1 VIPLKDQE
9 LIRQKFAQE
18 LLGPV
23 KIDLFTQRELS
34 IIVPGR
40 AVCAYCKP
48 TQDMLQEL
56 AALSDLITLRVHI
69 WEEAKEEAQRFAVER
84 IPGIVLRGRDS
95 VALKFY
101 GLPGGTEFPSFL
113 ETIVD
118 VSRGETLFSPESKRS
133 LKKLKGDVAVRVF
146 VTPTCPYCPA
156 MARAACQ
163 LALATPHVKAE
174 VIEVNEFPDL
184 AQRYGVR
191 AVPLTVIDDKVMIR
205 GAVPEKVLVE
215 QVLKA
220 AQSTAVS
227 EPSAPAGP
235 TSAAAAPE
243 GEPRRG
249 EQRGSGLIVP

>member
-1 VIPLKDQE
+1 MIPLKEQE
-9 LIRQKFAQE
+9 FIRQKFAQE
-18 LLGPV
+18 LVGPV
-23 KIDLFTQRELS
+23 KIDLFTQRELG
-34 IIVPGR
+34 IFVPGR
-40 AVCAYCKP
+40 EACAYCKP

-56 AALSDLITLRVHI
+56 AALSESITLRVHV
-69 WEEAKEEAQRFAVER
+69 WEEAKKEAQNLGVER

-118 VSRGETLFSPESKRS
+118 VSRGETLFSQESKRS
-133 LKKLKGDVAVRVF
+133 LRKLKEDVVVRVF

-156 MARAACQ
+156 MARAAYQ
-163 LALATPHVKAE
+163 LALASPHVKAE

-191 AVPLTVIDDKVMIR
+191 AVPLTLIDDLVVIR
-205 GAVPEKVLVE
+205 GAVTEKVLVE

-220 AQSTAVS
+220 AQSAGVAEAST
-227 EPSAPAGP
+227 PAGP
-235 TSAAAAPE
+235 ASPATEA
-243 GEPRRG
+243 EPRSG
-249 EQRGSGLIVP
+249 ERRGSGLILP